1 MKKALLLLIATVFVI
16 TGCGPT
22 RTVQRTAV
30 DQTIDLSGRWND
42 TDSQEVAGQIVNDV
56 LGRPWLSD
64 YMMEQGRKPVVVVGP
79 VQNKSSE
86 HIATD
91 AFVKDIE
98 RELINSGKIKFVAG
112 DAMRG
117 ALEAE
122 LQHQQTNASEET
134 MKRLAS
140 QTGADFMLM
149 GSLLSIEDQYEG
161 KKVVYYQA
169 DMELINI
176 ETHEKVWMGT
186 KKIKKYIEQSR
197 NKW

>member
-1 MKKALLLLIATVFVI
+1 
-16 TGCGPT
+16 
-22 RTVQRTAV
+22 
-30 DQTIDLSGRWND
+30 
-42 TDSQEVAGQIVNDV
+42 VAGQIVNDV